1 MADLK
6 TTDDASERGFG
17 RSVVNYG
24 YDITHAHYCEG
35 ARACGEPVDKYLIV
49 AQEKKAP
56 YLAAVYELDAAAES
70 RGYEIRNAGMQTM
83 LGCLSTNTWPGYPRG
98 APPPRKPRRV
108 TAPFGRSDG
117 HTSEL

>member
-35 ARACGEPVDKYLIV
+35 ARACGEPGDKYLIV
-49 AQEKKAP
+49 SQEKKAP
-56 YLAAVYELDAAAES
+56 YLAAVYALEAAAES
-70 RGYEIRNAGMQTM
+70 RGYEIRNEGMQ
-83 LGCLSTNTWPGYPRG
+83 PVPRCNS
-98 APPPRKPRRV
+98 PTHSRR
-108 TAPFGRSDG
+108 
-117 HTSEL
+117 TSLRETG